1 MPMRPRFRSSFVA
14 VAILALVLGAALL
27 AYGRWSEPLAEAA
40 GATEAGD
47 RAAAV
52 DAYKV
57 SAERFRTI
65 PATQQLLSAD
75 HALVSHNQLALLY
88 QLNRYD
94 ELLEAAA
101 DAPPDAAPH
110 FWAGCA
116 LFQKSTQEEKPESQ
130 LEWLT
135 RAEDEFKLALEAAPD
150 DWDTK
155 YNYELSARL
164 AAALRPPS
172 KKGGTQQKSVPS
184 TLLQLLRRAPQ
195 QQQDRPVKKVG

>member
-1 MPMRPRFRSSFVA
+1 MRPRFRSSFIL
-14 VAILALVLGAALL
+14 VAILALILGVALL

-40 GATEAGD
+40 AAIDAGD
-47 RAAAV
+47 NALAL
-52 DAYKV
+52 DAYAV
-57 SAERFRTI
+57 SAERFRTL

-75 HALVSHNQLALLY
+75 HAFVSYNQLALLY

-94 ELLEAAA
+94 ELLDAAA
-101 DAPPDAAPH
+101 DAPPGAAPH

-116 LFQKSTQEEKPESQ
+116 LFQKSTQEKKPESQ

-135 RAEDEFKLALEAAPD
+135 RAQDEFKLALESAPG

-155 YNYELSARL
+155 FNYELSARL

-172 KKGGTQQKSVPS
+172 KKGTQQKSVPN
-184 TLLQLLRRAPQ
+184 TLLQLLRREPQ
-195 QQQDRPVKKVG
+195 QQQQRTVKKVG